1 MSSECLK
8 LTTYFGERDRTGGHL
23 LADELLD
30 LYGQH
35 EIAASIL
42 LRGIEGFG
50 AKQHMRTDILL
61 TLSEDLP
68 VVSVAVDS
76 RERIE
81 GLLTDVMAI
90 KRRGLVT
97 LERARLVDGE
107 LGPALVPREV
117 GEAVKLTAYVGRQER
132 LDGRPAFVAICD
144 VLHRRGLAGATALLG
159 VDGTVH
165 GQRHRARFF
174 GRNAEVPMMIISVG
188 SAEEIDRV
196 LPELERLLQ
205 RPLLTLE
212 RVRVCKRD
220 GELLARPP
228 ELPGQ
233 DEHGLAL
240 WQKLMVHIS
249 EDAQIGRRTLHRE
262 LVRRLRGAKVSGATS
277 LRGIWG
283 FHGDHA
289 PHGDRLL
296 QVHRHVPVVTTII
309 DRPERIAAAFEIVD
323 ELTAER
329 GLVTSEMVPAAAALV
344 ENERHGGL
352 KLARHRF

>member
-1 MSSECLK
+1 MNSDCLK
-8 LTTYFGERDRTGGHL
+8 LTTYFGERDRSNHNL

-30 LYGQH
+30 LYGRH
-35 EIAASIL
+35 EIEASVL

-68 VVSVAVDS
+68 VVSVAVDA
-76 RERIE
+76 RQRIE
-81 GLLTDVMAI
+81 GLLQDVLAI

-97 LERARLVDGE
+97 LERARLVKGE
-107 LGPALVPREV
+107 IGVPSAPE
-117 GEAVKLTAYVGRQER
+117 GLDQATKLTAYVGRQER
-132 LDGRPAFVAICD
+132 INGKPGFVAICD
-144 VLHRRGLAGATALLG
+144 LLHRSGLAGATALLG
-159 VDGTVH
+159 VDGTLH

-174 GRNAEVPMMIISVG
+174 GRNAEVPTMIISVG
-188 SAEEIDRV
+188 PAAKIALV
-196 LPELERLLQ
+196 LPELAGLLK

-220 GELLARPP
+220 GELLSRPD

-240 WQKLMVHIS
+240 WQKLMVHTS
-249 EDAQIGRRTLHRE
+249 EDARIGSRTLHRE
-262 LVRRLRGAKVSGATS
+262 LVRQLRAAKVAGATS

-283 FHGDHA
+283 FHGDHR

-296 QVHRHVPVVTTII
+296 QIHRHVPVITTVI

-344 ENERHGGL
+344 ENERHSGL
-352 KLARHRF
+352 ALAHHRF